1 MRGSFREHA
10 GLFQGVCGAHLAYL
24 DVDED
29 VFRLEVTVHDS
40 VGVQLLES
48 QKDLSRVNLH
58 GLRREGRVLVRRK
71 CQYVSLAAAQ
81 GSLKGD
87 VGLFVR

>member
-1 MRGSFREHA
+1 M
-10 GLFQGVCGAHLAYL
+10 AYL

-48 QKDLSRVNLH
+48 QKDLPRVNLH
-58 GLRREGRVLVRRK
+58 GPRREGRVLMWRASVRFR
-71 CQYVSLAAAQ
+71 VL
-81 GSLKGD
+81 
-87 VGLFVR
+87 GLGFGV